1 MMNPYKLPAP
11 ELLDNSRVN
20 LPVSAEEVERKRKR
34 ILEVLES
41 FDIQVNRVESKVGPG
56 TIAYK
61 LFLPHGTDLQQ
72 ARKYRKDILWSIASR
87 GASMQIPIPGQIALG
102 IEVLHDERR
111 RIPFREAVESLAFQE
126 TDAMLPIALGM
137 TNDNEVLVV
146 DLVKCPHLLIAGEQ
160 GTGKSMLLKSI
171 IMSLLYKKSPDKLKF
186 VFMLGTDGYAEASR
200 KIQECYWA
208 KLPEVHE
215 PVIAD
220 GETGMRTLYSLCEEM
235 DRRYD
240 LLKSSRSRQLEEYN
254 QKVRNNEL
262 GSSYETLPYI
272 VVVVDELKD
281 WIFENP
287 KLELILCRLVSLS
300 RAVGIH
306 IVAATGRAEHDVITG
321 TLKACFNA
329 QIAFHVP
336 REMNSRL
343 VLDHPGA
350 ENLASYGDMLY
361 CRGGKLERVQGFY
374 IDEKDLE
381 KVAAHSCRQG
391 IPSPYLLPEPTIVEE
406 EEEEYR
412 DEAYEDSFEE

>member
-1 MMNPYKLPAP
+1 MNHYELPTP

-20 LPVSAEEVERKRKR
+20 LSVSAEEVERKRKR
-34 ILEVLES
+34 ILEVLDS
-41 FDIQVNRVESKVGPG
+41 FDIQVSQVESKVGPG

-61 LFLPHGTDLQQ
+61 LCLPHGTDLQQ

-102 IEVLHDERR
+102 IEVLHDERK
-111 RIPFREAVESLAFQE
+111 RIPFREAVESSAFLE
-126 TDAMLPIALGM
+126 TDAVLPVALGM
-137 TNDNEVLVV
+137 TNNNEVLVT
-146 DLVKCPHLLIAGEQ
+146 DLARCPHLLIAGEQ
-160 GTGKSMLLKSI
+160 DTGKSMLLKSI
-171 IMSLLYKKSPDKLKF
+171 IMSLLYKKSPDELKF
-186 VFMLGTDGYAEASR
+186 VLMLGTDGYAEVSR
-200 KIQECYWA
+200 KIQECYWS
-208 KLPEVHE
+208 KLPEVRE
-215 PVIAD
+215 PFIAD
-220 GETGMRTLYSLCEEM
+220 RETGMRTLYSLCEEM

-254 QKVRNNEL
+254 QKVRDNEL
-262 GSSYETLPYI
+262 ESSYGTLPYI
-272 VVVVDELKD
+272 VVVMDELKD

-287 KLELILCRLVSLS
+287 KLELVLCRLLSLS
-300 RAVGIH
+300 RAAGIH

-350 ENLASYGDMLY
+350 ENLAGYGDMLY
-361 CRGGKLERVQGFY
+361 SRGGKLERVQGFY
-374 IDEKDLE
+374 IGEKELE

-391 IPSPYLLPEPTIVEE
+391 IPSPYLLPVPTIVEE
-406 EEEEYR
+406 EEYEYR
-412 DEAYEDSFEE
+412 DEAYEDSLEE